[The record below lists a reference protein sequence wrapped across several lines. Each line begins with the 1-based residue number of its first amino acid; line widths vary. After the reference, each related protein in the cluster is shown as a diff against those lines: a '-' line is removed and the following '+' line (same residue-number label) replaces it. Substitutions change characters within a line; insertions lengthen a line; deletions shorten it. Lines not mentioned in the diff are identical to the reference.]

1 MSDLE
6 ETINNMIQGEVDNA
20 IEDALANSSAF
31 GDIEGNVDNIQF
43 EHENLR
49 EEFETLQ
56 QSHEELIARFENL
69 LYLNPHLKE
78 EE

>member
-6 ETINNMIQGEVDNA
+6 ATITNMIQGEVDSAVDEA
-20 IEDALANSSAF
+20 ICNSSQFA
-31 GDIEGNVDNIQF
+31 EVENNVDNIQF
-43 EHENLR
+43 EHDNLR

-69 LYLNPHLKE
+69 LEMNPHLKE
-78 EE
+78 EA

>member
-6 ETINNMIQGEVDNA
+6 QTITNMIQGEVDNA
-20 IEDALANSSAF
+20 VDEAICNSSQFA
-31 GDIEGNVDNIQF
+31 DVENNVDTLQCD
-43 EHENLR
+43 HDQLR

-69 LYLNPHLKE
+69 LEVNPHLKE